1 MSHRF
6 ALPNAILLLAAFLI
20 LSLLGSITVK
30 GNVTSNIAIQSNGTI
45 LYTSTMLLGVGH
57 PSWAYDRDGNP
68 VNIQALV
75 NLAADSGANVWRE
88 GMLVSYVEPFPGY
101 YANLKSY
108 CDQRGLNFIVQTLAS
123 SVGAITPEEEQNI
136 INNVGDAQTNWING
150 WGSIIQKLQP
160 YAIMVM
166 NEPLLPHTPP
176 ATAEQFALYRQFCI
190 NCINAWRQIKPDLV
204 IIVNNYPFNDEFD
217 STSYG
222 FAANPLPFSNIIYGR
237 HVYYSYDGNYPP
249 SYLPDQQVYWNAKT
263 PQDLANAKQLLTDFI
278 DGESSALR
286 NKGQQ
291 VMWDEMGANV
301 NVPNALNYT
310 RDFYDICKTRN
321 IGVLYYDIVPAS
333 YEPTGL
339 LNEDYLTLNAMGQV
353 WATAIS
359 GS

>member
-6 ALPNAILLLAAFLI
+6 ALPIAILLAAFLI
-20 LSLLGSITVK
+20 PSLLENITIK

-45 LYTSTMLLGVGH
+45 SYTSTMLLGVGH
-57 PSWAYDRDGNP
+57 PAWAYDRNGNP

-75 NLAADSGANVWRE
+75 NLVADSGGNCWRE
-88 GMLVSYVEPFPGY
+88 AMISSQRNSLSPYET
-101 YANLKSY
+101 NLKY
-108 CDQRGLNFIVQTLAS
+108 WLDQRGIKLVIQTCGTTQFSMAGQEELNVY
-123 SVGAITPEEEQNI
+123 QNI
-136 INNVGDAQTNWING
+136 NGAQTAYIND
-150 WGSIIQKLQP
+150 WGYIIQQLQP
-160 YAIMVM
+160 YAIMIQ
-166 NEPLLPHTPP
+166 NEPSNGGTSTTAS
-176 ATAEQFALYRQFCI
+176 ATAFGYYRQFCI

-204 IIVNNYPFNDEFD
+204 IIVQNDPFNDWYD

-222 FAANPLPFSNIIYGR
+222 FAANPLSYPNIIYTG
-237 HVYYSYDGNYPP
+237 HIYYAYDGSYPP
-249 SYLPDQQVYWNAKT
+249 SYLPDQQAYWNAKT
-263 PQDLANAKQLLTDFI
+263 AQDLANAKQLLTELI
-278 DGESSALR
+278 DKYMSALR

-310 RDFYDICKTRN
+310 QDFYDICKTRN
-321 IGVLYYDIVPAS
+321 IGAVYYDIVPVS

-353 WATAIS
+353 WAAEMP